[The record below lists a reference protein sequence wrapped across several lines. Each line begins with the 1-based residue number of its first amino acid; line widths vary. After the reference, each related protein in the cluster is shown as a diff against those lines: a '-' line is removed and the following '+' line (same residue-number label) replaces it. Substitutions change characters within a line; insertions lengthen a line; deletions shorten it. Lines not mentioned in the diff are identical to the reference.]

1 MAEITKENILKIL
14 TSVIEPDLK
23 RSIVELGLVSD
34 IHIEGEKISFNVKIS
49 SPTMHSKMQMK
60 NSCINII
67 RQLLG
72 EHIQVNIDIQA
83 LPGFKNR
90 SPELRS
96 LLPGVKH
103 IIAVASGKG
112 GVGKSTVAANLA
124 VALSLSG
131 AKVGLLD
138 ADIYGPSMPLM
149 FGLVNRKPI
158 ITSTSGRNIMEPI
171 VSHGVEILSIGFFAE
186 ASQAVPWRG
195 PMVSKAL
202 IQLFQDADWGKLDY
216 LLVDLPPGTG
226 DIHLTLVDKIPL
238 TGAIVVST
246 PQEVALA
253 DARKGIDMFKMPMI
267 NVPVLGLVENM
278 AYYIPESNPDK
289 KDYIFGQDGAKKLA
303 KEMNV
308 PLLSQIPLIT
318 RIREAGDV
326 GAPAALNENTIEG
339 KIFKDLAQ
347 NVIECVKNLS
357 AASSKEK
364 IDLEAI
370 KSPYR

>member
-1 MAEITKENILKIL
+1 MNEITKENILNIL
-14 TSVIEPDLK
+14 GNVIEPDLQ
-23 RSIVELGLVSD
+23 RSIVSLGLVSD
-34 IHIEGEKISFNVKIS
+34 INIEGNKISFIVKIS
-49 SPTMHSKMQMK
+49 SPTMVSKKVVKDACMDG
-60 NSCINII
+60 
-67 RQLLG
+67 LL
-72 EHIQVNIDIQA
+72 QVLGTDIKVDIDMQA
-83 LPGFKNR
+83 LPGFKDR
-90 SPELRS
+90 APELRTI
-96 LLPGVKH
+96 LPGVKH
-103 IIAVASGKG
+103 IIAIASGKG

-124 VALSLSG
+124 VALSQSG

-149 FGLVNRKPI
+149 FDLVNRKPVV
-158 ITSTSGRNIMEPI
+158 SNNSGHIKPI
-171 VSHGVEILSIGFFAE
+171 VSHGVGILSIGFFTE
-186 ASQAVPWRG
+186 ASQALPWRG

-202 IQLFQDADWGKLDY
+202 IQLFQDADWGNLDY

-253 DARKGIDMFKMPMI
+253 DARKGIDMFQMPMV

-278 AYYIPESNPDK
+278 AYYIPEGNPDK
-289 KDYIFGQDGAKKLA
+289 KDYIFGKDGAKKLSE
-303 KEMNV
+303 EMNV

-339 KIFKDLAQ
+339 KIFKELAK

-357 AASSKEK
+357 AISSK
-364 IDLEAI
+364 
-370 KSPYR
+370 

>member
-1 MAEITKENILKIL
+1 MPEITKEDIIKIL
-14 TSVIEPDLK
+14 TNVIEPDLK

-34 IHIEGEKISFNVKIS
+34 IHIEGETVTFSVKVS
-49 SPTMHSKMQMK
+49 SPAMHIKKQVK
-60 NSCINII
+60 DGCTNTI
-67 RQLLG
+67 RQSLG
-72 EHIQVNIDIQA
+72 EHIQVNVDIQA
-83 LPGFKNR
+83 LPGVKHR

-96 LLPGVKH
+96 LLPGVRH
-103 IIAVASGKG
+103 IIAIASGKG

-149 FGLVNRKPI
+149 FGLVNRKPT
-158 ITSTSGRNIMEPI
+158 ITKASGRILMEPI
-171 VSHGVEILSIGFFAE
+171 VSHGVGILSIGFFAE

-195 PMVSKAL
+195 PMVSKAVT
-202 IQLFQDADWGKLDY
+202 QLFQDADWGSLDY
-216 LLVDLPPGTG
+216 LLLDLPPGTG

-253 DARKGIDMFKMPMI
+253 DARKGIDMFQMPMI
-267 NVPVLGLVENM
+267 NVAVLGLIENM
-278 AYYIPESNPDK
+278 AYYIPEDNPDK
-289 KDYIFGQDGAKKLA
+289 KDYIFGKDGAKKLA
-303 KEMNV
+303 EEMNV
-308 PLLSQIPLIT
+308 PLLGQIPLIT
-318 RIREAGDV
+318 RIREAGDF

-339 KIFKDLAQ
+339 KIFKELAQ
-347 NVIECVKNLS
+347 NVIERIKNLS

-364 IDLEAI
+364 VEVL
-370 KSPYR
+370 SP

>member
-1 MAEITKENILKIL
+1 MNEITKENILKIL
-14 TSVIEPDLK
+14 SNVIEPDLK
-23 RSIVELGLVSD
+23 RSIVDLGLVSD
-34 IHIEGEKISFNVKIS
+34 INIEGNIISFSVKIS
-49 SPTMHSKMQMK
+49 SPTLASKKIVKDACMDSLLQALGTDIK
-60 NSCINII
+60 LDINM
-67 RQLLG
+67 
-72 EHIQVNIDIQA
+72 QA
-83 LPGFKNR
+83 LPGFKDR
-90 SPELRS
+90 APEHRTILQ
-96 LLPGVKH
+96 GVKH

-149 FGLVNRKPI
+149 FNLVNRKPF
-158 ITSTSGRNIMEPI
+158 TVNVNGRNLLEPI
-171 VSHGVEILSIGFFAE
+171 VSHGVGILSIGFFAE

-202 IQLFQDADWGKLDY
+202 IQLFQDADWGSLDY

-253 DARKGIDMFKMPMI
+253 DARKGISMFQMPSV
-267 NVPVLGLVENM
+267 NVAVLGLIENM
-278 AYYIPESNPDK
+278 AYYIPEGNPDK
-289 KDYIFGQDGAKKLA
+289 KDYIFGKDGAKKLA
-303 KEMNV
+303 EEMNV
-308 PLLSQIPLIT
+308 PLLGQIPLIT

-339 KIFKDLAQ
+339 KLFKDLAK

-357 AASSKEK
+357 AISSKEK
-364 IDLEAI
+364 VEV
-370 KSPYR
+370 

>member
-1 MAEITKENILKIL
+1 MGEITKENILKIL
-14 TSVIEPDLK
+14 TTVIEPDLK

-34 IHIEGEKISFNVKIS
+34 IHIEGNTISFSVKIS
-49 SPTMHSKMQMK
+49 SPTMHSKMQVK
-60 NSCINII
+60 DSCMNTI
-67 RQLLG
+67 RQSLG

-83 LPGFKNR
+83 LPGVKHR

-96 LLPGVKH
+96 ILPGVKH
-103 IIAVASGKG
+103 IIAIASGKG

-124 VALSLSG
+124 VALSLTG

-149 FGLVNRKPI
+149 FNLVNRTPI
-158 ITSTSGRNIMEPI
+158 FDNTSGRNLMEPI
-171 VSHGVEILSIGFFAE
+171 VSHGVEILSIGFFTE

-202 IQLFQDADWGKLDY
+202 IQLFQDADWGSLDY

-253 DARKGIDMFKMPMI
+253 DARKGIDMFQMPMI
-267 NVPVLGLVENM
+267 SVPVLGLVENM
-278 AYYIPESNPDK
+278 AYYVPEDNPDK
-289 KDYIFGQDGAKKLA
+289 KDYIFGKDGAKKLA
-303 KEMNV
+303 EEMNV
-308 PLLSQIPLIT
+308 PLLGQIPLIT
-318 RIREAGDV
+318 RIREAGDFGV
-326 GAPAALNENTIEG
+326 PSALNENTIEG
-339 KIFKDLAQ
+339 KIFKELAQ
-347 NVIECVKNLS
+347 NVIECIKNLS
-357 AASSKEK
+357 AISSKETD
-364 IDLEAI
+364 DLEAI
-370 KSPYR
+370 KSAYR

>member
-14 TSVIEPDLK
+14 ATVIEPDLK

-34 IHIEGEKISFNVKIS
+34 IHIEGNTISFSVKIS
-49 SPTMHSKMQMK
+49 SPTMHSKMQVK
-60 NSCINII
+60 DSCINTI
-67 RQLLG
+67 RQSLG
-72 EHIQVNIDIQA
+72 EHIQVNINVQA
-83 LPGFKNR
+83 LPGVKHR

-96 LLPGVKH
+96 LLPGVTH
-103 IIAVASGKG
+103 IIAIASGKG

-149 FGLVNRKPI
+149 FNLVNRKPI
-158 ITSTSGRNIMEPI
+158 FDNTSGRNMMEPI
-171 VSHGVEILSIGFFAE
+171 VSHGVGILSIGFFAE

-202 IQLFQDADWGKLDY
+202 IQLFQDADWGSLDY

-238 TGAIVVST
+238 TGVIVVST

-253 DARKGIDMFKMPMI
+253 DVRKGINMFQMQMI
-267 NVPVLGLVENM
+267 NVPVLGLIENM
-278 AYYIPESNPDK
+278 AYYVPEDNPDK
-289 KDYIFGQDGAKKLA
+289 KDYIFGKDGAKKLA
-303 KEMNV
+303 EEMKV
-308 PLLSQIPLIT
+308 PLLAQIPLIT
-318 RIREAGDV
+318 RIREAGDF

-339 KIFKDLAQ
+339 KIFKELAQ
-347 NVIECVKNLS
+347 NVIECIKNLS
-357 AASSKEK
+357 TVSSKEK
-364 IDLEAI
+364 LEAI
-370 KSPYR
+370 

>member
-14 TSVIEPDLK
+14 TTVIDPDLK

-34 IHIEGEKISFNVKIS
+34 IHIEGNTISFSVKIS
-49 SPTMHSKMQMK
+49 SPTMHSKMQVK
-60 NSCINII
+60 DSCTNMI

-83 LPGFKNR
+83 LPGIKNR

-103 IIAVASGKG
+103 IIAIASGKG

-158 ITSTSGRNIMEPI
+158 ITSTSGRNLMEPI

-202 IQLFQDADWGKLDY
+202 VQLFQDADWGSLDY

-303 KEMNV
+303 EEMNV

-318 RIREAGDV
+318 RIREAGDI

-339 KIFKDLAQ
+339 KIFKGLAQ

-364 IDLEAI
+364 IEMVY
-370 KSPYR
+370 P